1 MKRGSEWLLR
11 QVVPW
16 ALTWDSKFPNNH
28 RQHSVPWW
36 ATVATTQ
43 VGIEWLFTGLL
54 WDLAWGPFRQ
64 CTQYLTECSHQY
76 ASSSHFNYKANWAL
90 GMFHKLFPTR
100 LAGDA
105 WPYHYKSSSHF
116 FFSFYFSP
124 LLGKLGTRQYF
135 HKVSGREIAQQKS
148 GTKMTLS
155 QYTWKKE
162 YSSTC
167 LSVLHAVTLY
177 VLPVTRQ
184 TRH

>member
-1 MKRGSEWLLR
+1 MMGYSGNNSSWDWVAVYWTALR
-11 QVVPW
+11 SG
-16 ALTWDSKFPNNH
+16 LRTFPSVH
-28 RQHSVPWW
+28 AIPHS
-36 ATVATTQ
+36 A
-43 VGIEWLFTGLL
+43 EN
-54 WDLAWGPFRQ
+54 
-64 CTQYLTECSHQY
+64 ECSHQY